1 MELEVQGGHRRG
13 GEYSYVVTLPDG
25 TKSEVPEWMI
35 GPGAAEGSEIV
46 DSPIVSVPELRALR
60 RLVDA
65 KTPGKEP
72 GRGQPAV
79 PSPESGELP

>member
-25 TKSEVPEWMI
+25 TKSEIPEWMT
-35 GPGAAEGSEIV
+35 GPGAAEGSVV
-46 DSPIVSVPELRALR
+46 DSPTLSVSALQALR

-65 KTPGKEP
+65 TTHGKECGL
-72 GRGQPAV
+72 GRGDV
-79 PSPESGELP
+79 PSS